1 MGHAR
6 VNCRLLDTGADVSIT
21 VSAEDIGLFVSKN
34 ETAVSH
40 LKSSICILD
49 TDSVDVSVN
58 LREKPAPIL
67 DVSLAGQL
75 LRIRTCNDTIQL
87 LTDFATSI
95 PAVIQGQSLNST
107 RENSAQREDASAAAS
122 NQRQQVSDDVV
133 PDLADAMAELDMMEN
148 NAHTSSKQDKEV
160 GNTTTHAERGKSKVA
175 KTKGGAQVFFFPD
188 ENQQIQALQNIGM
201 TESVYVQ
208 QYCHQEAQ
216 SDDDFCIL
224 DDIGSGFGNKPS
236 EPSVKVL
243 DPSGSISLV
252 ENHFALAKEKA
263 NRAIDYLKTPKGFPK
278 FQARITLKNLSV
290 LWQLYGGQDFGV
302 VTQESVSTTSSRSKD
317 QWNNSIEGLKCRGGP
332 KRKTDQLL
340 EVFLS
345 KISAQH
351 ELYPDTAREASRQI
365 LIINNFEVR
374 DKIESSD
381 INKLL
386 HLYSNKLRPRQ
397 SNANMF
403 R

>member
-21 VSAEDIGLFVSKN
+21 VSAEDIGLFISKN

-49 TDSVDVSVN
+49 MDSVDVSVN

-67 DVSLAGQL
+67 DVSLAVQL
-75 LRIRTCNDTIQL
+75 LRIRTCNDTILL
-87 LTDFATSI
+87 LTEFATSI
-95 PAVIQGQSLNST
+95 PIQHQGQSSLNST
-107 RENSAQREDASAAAS
+107 RENSAQREGTS
-122 NQRQQVSDDVV
+122 NQHQQVMSDDVV
-133 PDLADAMAELDMMEN
+133 PDLADAMAELDMMD
-148 NAHTSSKQDKEV
+148 NANPTSSKDKEMA
-160 GNTTTHAERGKSKVA
+160 TTHERGKSKVA

-208 QYCHQEAQ
+208 QYCHQEQVQ

-278 FQARITLKNLSV
+278 FQARITLKHLSV

-302 VTQESVSTTSSRSKD
+302 VTQESVTTSSSSTRNNPKD
-317 QWNNSIEGLKCRGGP
+317 QWTNSIEGLKCRGGP
-332 KRKTDQLL
+332 KRNTDQLL
-340 EVFLS
+340 EIFLS
-345 KISAQH
+345 KVSAQH
-351 ELYPDTAREASRQI
+351 ELYPETAREASRQI